1 MLHEVLSFPFLQQKV
16 FVKKLTCSTKTV
28 RSVRILFSMFRH
40 IFAKW
45 VTYSDEQWAAIRK
58 YAAIH
63 GNATA
68 VRKFEGDFNGQL
80 SESAVRKEKVL
91 TLHRRISERF

>member
-1 MLHEVLSFPFLQQKV
+1 
-16 FVKKLTCSTKTV
+16 
-28 RSVRILFSMFRH
+28 MFRH

-68 VRKFEGDFNGQL
+68 VRKFEGDSNGQL

-91 TLHRRISERF
+91 RHAKLITGSGLNLK